1 MLTLLKCV
9 VHVYIL
15 LMLNK
20 SQLKNSKKN
29 RVLVV
34 DDDEPIRLMYVMKL
48 EKSGYIV
55 EAAADGTD
63 GLRKAETFL
72 PHLILLDIKMPQMSG
87 DEMLHH
93 LRSTPWGNKMRVIIL
108 TNLGKEE
115 VTMGLFLL
123 DIKRYIVKA
132 NTTPSQ
138 IVQIAKEVLS
148 Y

>member
-1 MLTLLKCV
+1 MCYV
-9 VHVYIL
+9 RVYNL

-20 SQLKNSKKN
+20 SQQKDVIKN

-48 EKSGYIV
+48 QKSGFVV
-55 EAAADGTD
+55 ESARDGD
-63 GLRKAETFL
+63 EGLKKAEEFK
-72 PHLILLDIKMPQMSG
+72 PHLILLDIKMPHMGG

-93 LRSTPWGNKMRVIIL
+93 LRETDWGNKIRVIVL

-123 DIKRYIVKA
+123 DIKRYIIKA

-138 IVQIAKEVLS
+138 IAEIAKEVLS